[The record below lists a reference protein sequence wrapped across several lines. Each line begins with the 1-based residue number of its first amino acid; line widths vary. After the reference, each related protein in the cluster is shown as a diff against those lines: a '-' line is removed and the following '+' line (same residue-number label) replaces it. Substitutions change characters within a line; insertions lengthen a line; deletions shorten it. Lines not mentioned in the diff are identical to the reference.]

1 MSHQRFKDCNI
12 CKCQHYGCHCWLPAM
27 WLLLRSSPGGMA
39 NPCGPCSLKM
49 GIRVLKKSHSADP
62 SRRGRSADCRPNNI
76 RVVGLS
82 CRGSVTSGGRGLR
95 PTQGTVQREAIRDC
109 VLSWMRPARWACVSR
124 CPFSISHKKIIV
136 SRCARQARKEK
147 TYAAAG
153 SLRSGLDRAHMSTD
167 VGTESE
173 V

>member
-1 MSHQRFKDCNI
+1 MS
-12 CKCQHYGCHCWLPAM
+12 
-27 WLLLRSSPGGMA
+27 LLAARNVAVAEIQPWRHGQPLRSLFRENGHTCHQEEPQ
-39 NPCGPCSLKM
+39 CG
-49 GIRVLKKSHSADP
+49 P
-62 SRRGRSADCRPNNI
+62 SRRGRSAGCRPNNI

-136 SRCARQARKEK
+136 SRCARQAGKEK

-167 VGTESE
+167 VGTESR